1 LQRVAKHPQQQ
12 EQPMYRRLIAI
23 AALSLAA
30 APDASA
36 AEVVPLPL
44 FQSIELNGGGRVVI
58 RHGAA
63 QRVTIL
69 NGSSDYTSIRV
80 TRRGNSESDRLV
92 IEACNARCP
101 QHYNLQIEI
110 VTADVSAVAINGG
123 GEILVEPGFP
133 REQDVAAAVEGGG
146 AIDLRALSVSDV
158 AASVSGGGELL
169 VNARDSL
176 SASVNGGG
184 AIRYWGN
191 PAVSTSIDGG
201 GIVRRGR

>member
-1 LQRVAKHPQQQ
+1 
-12 EQPMYRRLIAI
+12 MYRRLIAT

-30 APDASA
+30 ASA
-36 AEVVPLPL
+36 APAAEIVSLPR

-63 QRVTIL
+63 QRVSIL

-80 TRRGNSESDRLV
+80 IRRGSRDSDRLV
-92 IEACNARCP
+92 IRACNARCP

-110 VTADVSAVAINGG
+110 VTPDVSAVAINGG
-123 GEILVEPGFP
+123 GEILVDPGFP

-146 AIDLRALSVSDV
+146 RIDLRALPARNV

-169 VNARDSL
+169 VSARDSL
-176 SASVNGGG
+176 AASVNGGG
-184 AIRYWGN
+184 AVRYWGN

-201 GIVRRGR
+201 GIVRRGG